1 MRILIFFFYFSL
13 VCSFSI
19 QDSYYQFFK
28 KPMTYDVYSKDACL
42 TIQSKYK
49 IDSYKIF
56 FNTLQNF
63 SNIFVKNWDL
73 NLTRILRE
81 KERLE
86 IDWDIHLYLNIFAF
100 LCLEGKSIYNFNK
113 HNKIK
118 EHFISF
124 KIHSFIFPF
133 DRDTNSI
140 CCKKKGCTSSFQCKP
155 KNYNHPLLKK
165 PIRVRV

>member
-1 MRILIFFFYFSL
+1 MRIFLFFFYIGL
-13 VCSFSI
+13 VWSFSI
-19 QDSYYQFFK
+19 QDSHYQFFK
-28 KPMTYDVYSKDACL
+28 KPMVYDLYSKDASVI
-42 TIQSKYK
+42 IQSKYK

-56 FNTLQNF
+56 FNTLQKL
-63 SNIFVKNWDL
+63 SNVFVRDYDVTL
-73 NLTRILRE
+73 PRISKQ

-86 IDWDIHLYLNIFAF
+86 IDWNAHLFLNIFAF
-100 LCLEGKSIYNFNK
+100 LCLEGKSIYTF
-113 HNKIK
+113 HRDNKIK

-124 KIHSFIFPF
+124 KIHSFLFPF